1 MVCFQL
7 EIFLAAHV
15 LVSMVSIGFGLLQ
28 GVMQMIEFNI
38 GYAFLILFA
47 VIIVVAW
54 LTIDDDD
61 FNKRFE
67 HNRKARV
74 EDEEI

>member
-1 MVCFQL
+1 
-7 EIFLAAHV
+7 
-15 LVSMVSIGFGLLQ
+15 
-28 GVMQMIEFNI
+28 MIEFNI
-38 GYAFLILFA
+38 GYAILILFA
-47 VIIVVAW
+47 VVIVTAW

-67 HNRKARV
+67 HNRKARF

>member
-1 MVCFQL
+1 
-7 EIFLAAHV
+7 
-15 LVSMVSIGFGLLQ
+15 
-28 GVMQMIEFNI
+28 MIEFDI
-38 GYAFLILFA
+38 GYALLILFA
-47 VIIVVAW
+47 VVIVVAW

-67 HNRKARV
+67 HNRKARF

>member
-1 MVCFQL
+1 
-7 EIFLAAHV
+7 
-15 LVSMVSIGFGLLQ
+15 
-28 GVMQMIEFNI
+28 MIEFNI
-38 GYAFLILFA
+38 GYAILILFFV
-47 VIIVVAW
+47 VIVTAW

-67 HNRKARV
+67 HNRKARF

>member
-1 MVCFQL
+1 
-7 EIFLAAHV
+7 
-15 LVSMVSIGFGLLQ
+15 
-28 GVMQMIEFNI
+28 MIEFNI
-38 GYAFLILFA
+38 GYALLILFA

-54 LTIDDDD
+54 LTIDDDE

-67 HNRKARV
+67 HNRKARF

>member
-1 MVCFQL
+1 MTQL
-7 EIFLAAHV
+7 FYLVFYLCLMWFFVA
-15 LVSMVSIGFGLLQ
+15 LVSWQEF
-28 GVMQMIEFNI
+28 MQMIEFNI
-38 GYAFLILFA
+38 GYAILFLFA
-47 VIIVVAW
+47 FVIVTAW

-67 HNRKARV
+67 HNRKARF